1 MNLKYLVTC
10 LGMTLALNLFAAP
23 AVLFDTVGTVDN
35 FQWASARYAKRIDM
49 PLLPKMSK
57 GLRLYLHSG
66 MIEMKQKIEVVL
78 NGKLV
83 ATRQGKVGNLRVM
96 DVNDSG
102 FKFEDTI
109 DIKL

>member
-1 MNLKYLVTC
+1 
-10 LGMTLALNLFAAP
+10 
-23 AVLFDTVGTVDN
+23 
-35 FQWASARYAKRIDM
+35 M
-49 PLLPKMSK
+49 PVAPKMSK
-57 GLRLYLHSG
+57 GLKLYLHSS
-66 MIEMKQKIEVVL
+66 MVDLNQKVEVLL

-83 ATRQGKVGNLRVM
+83 ATREAKAGVLRIM